1 MSGLNETYHI
11 VIITGTVLLYL
22 YAGAI
27 ARRLKEGETMKPIHA
42 IYIPVPSPFQALEDF
57 IEETT
62 KAYHMSLFSCR
73 PKVPQVESVN
83 TPVPPPNGTSS
94 DHIKAAPKPVGISKA
109 GEGILKA
116 LEAYKEQF
124 PDISA
129 ILIGTRRTDP
139 HGGEFPLPFPF
150 YLFFSVLCRARWKSL
165 INFPP
170 TAKLSHRTMTDPGW
184 PRYER
189 VNPIIDW
196 SYSDVWSFLRRLK
209 VPYCGLYDEG

>member
-1 MSGLNETYHI
+1 MIFISGFNETYHI

-27 ARRLKEGETMKPIHA
+27 ARRLKESETMKPIHA

-62 KAYHMSLFSCR
+62 NAYHMSLFSCR
-73 PKVPQVESVN
+73 PKVPQVESVD

-94 DHIKAAPKPVGISKA
+94 DYINAAPKPVGKSKG
-109 GEGILKA
+109 GEGMLKA

-124 PDISA
+124 PNISA

-139 HGGEFPLPFPF
+139 HGGEF
-150 YLFFSVLCRARWKSL
+150 S
-165 INFPP
+165 FPP
-170 TAKLSHRTMTDPGW
+170 RLYFCPLSHAVLDG
-184 PRYER
+184 
-189 VNPIIDW
+189 DH
-196 SYSDVWSFLRRLK
+196 
-209 VPYCGLYDEG
+209 